1 MARWSEQIGRV
12 IRLAGEDS
20 SEHILDT
27 FFTRRN
33 YLPQTEEE
41 KREFEEFSLISS
53 SMALMIHIAKADKI
67 MHPEERTRIIE
78 DLTFQLEQRPF
89 EYERLTENFGSAD
102 REIIG
107 NLYSKMLIDYEKGN
121 LDLDKTIASLNLIY
135 QNNPEKRY
143 YIIRLC
149 YYCALSDSY
158 FDESEETVI
167 KDIARQLKVPVKE
180 LKRIEKEVKRE
191 LKEDL

>member
-20 SEHILDT
+20 NENILDT
-27 FFTRRN
+27 FFTKRN

-78 DLTFQLEQRPF
+78 DLTFQLEQRPY

-102 REIIG
+102 REIIS
-107 NLYSKMLIDYEKGN
+107 NLYGKMLIDYEKGN
-121 LDLDKTIASLNLIY
+121 LDLDRTIATLNLIY
-135 QNNPEKRY
+135 
-143 YIIRLC
+143 
-149 YYCALSDSY
+149 
-158 FDESEETVI
+158 
-167 KDIARQLKVPVKE
+167 
-180 LKRIEKEVKRE
+180 
-191 LKEDL
+191 